1 MSMIGHGLSFY
12 DYAKYC
18 TFGNL
23 VGSTGAAPTIVAGSL
38 DSLKTR
44 QLSDACRFSV
54 NVTTTGP
61 KTISFDVIPPS
72 TSPNVF
78 NDTGLRGV
86 GMFALLGFKP
96 VSAPAGAG
104 GTVYPMSSSSV
115 RGRLQGFTDA
125 FATTGTTSHD
135 TQAFYFSG
143 FGDQANSTGQ
153 EITISN
159 AFPDLSTGTR
169 GLVIPLLESWMA
181 TGTPAQYW
189 PGQPW
194 VHPNSVVPR
203 LKAFKVTITFT
214 AVATG
219 TYVFDLGRVWIG
231 NRFSP
236 LEGFAGIQHGFNDQ
250 SPVVTSRD
258 GQAYPQYFTRR
269 RTLSVAIPAMYEI
282 EAMGYGDT
290 YSGLNTFSE
299 QSSTVN
305 CLQWAQAFLGTSREA
320 VLAVSA
326 FQGSNQQVDMWH
338 SARVYRNA
346 VYGHVSQWQ
355 NISLLQARKR
365 PVIKTTGG
373 GDQPASFARLF
384 SSGLT
389 MIEEG

>member
-18 TFGNL
+18 TFSNL
-23 VGSTGAAPTIVAGSL
+23 VGSTGATPTIVAGSL

-54 NVTTTGP
+54 YCTTTGQ

-72 TSPNVF
+72 VSPNVF
-78 NDTGLRGV
+78 GENGLRGV
-86 GMFALLGFKP
+86 GMFALLGFKK
-96 VSAPAGAG
+96 VSSPASAG
-104 GTVYPMSSSSV
+104 GTVYPGPSLV
-115 RGRLQGFTDA
+115 CGRLQGYTDA
-125 FATTGTTSHD
+125 FATTGTISHD
-135 TQAFYFSG
+135 TQPFYFGG
-143 FGDQANSTGQ
+143 FGDQANSTGK

-159 AFPDLSTGTR
+159 PYLDLSTGTQ

-189 PGQPW
+189 PGQSW
-194 VHPNSVVPR
+194 VQPNSVVPR
-203 LKAFKVTITFT
+203 LKAFKVTLTFA

-219 TYVFDLGRVWIG
+219 VYVFDLGRVWIG

-236 LEGFAGIQHGFNDQ
+236 LEGFANIQHGFNDQ

-290 YSGLNTFSE
+290 YSGLNTFPS

-305 CLQWAQAFLGTSREA
+305 CLQWAQTFLGTSREA
-320 VLAVSA
+320 ILAVSA
-326 FQGSNQQVDMWH
+326 FQGSNQQVDQWH
-338 SARVYRNA
+338 SVRVYRNA

-355 NISLLQARKR
+355 NISQLQARKR
-365 PVIKTTGG
+365 PVIKTTSG
-373 GDQPASFARLF
+373 GDNPDSFARLF

-389 MIEEG
+389 MVEEG